1 MKRFWGFLIVFI
13 IILAYIIP
21 YTILSELHSWQG
33 SFLFWTITG
42 IVIII
47 ANVMATRD
55 WSE

>member
-1 MKRFWGFLIVFI
+1 MKRFWGFLIVLL

-21 YTILSELHSWQG
+21 YTFLSDVPSWQG
-33 SFLFWTITG
+33 SFLYWTITG